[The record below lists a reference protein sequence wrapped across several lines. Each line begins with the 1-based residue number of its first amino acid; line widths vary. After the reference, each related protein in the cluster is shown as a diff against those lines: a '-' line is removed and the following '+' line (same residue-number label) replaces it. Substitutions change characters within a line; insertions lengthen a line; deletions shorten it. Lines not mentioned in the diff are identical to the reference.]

1 MIDPSPSSLAR
12 AQLLRDKKQL
22 AKFPKL
28 LPHKI
33 ERMRA
38 SSFAFLRGAA
48 PLFYSL
54 LKDHRSLVPPLPGS
68 GWIAGDLH
76 LENFGAFRT
85 DGFGVD
91 HDKSRIVYGANDFD
105 DAVVGPWVLDALRLT
120 TSLLLGA
127 RAWVDATSSLTFA
140 EKLLEAHAAGV
151 DGAALPQTPRVVA
164 RLLEQ
169 VSARKRVELLD
180 HCSEREGDRRRLRRG
195 PHYHELTEPIA
206 AAARKAFG
214 AYVAALPADERSD
227 PAHWEIRDL
236 AFRVSGTGSLGMLRV
251 GILVAGKGGPD
262 GGWLFDMKEQGL
274 PSPSILLGK
283 PKLAPAERVLA
294 AERACLE
301 HPPRLAGTTKLGTR
315 SMFVRRLAP
324 QEDRVD
330 LAAASP
336 SELRGAGRVLGGV
349 GRGGPPARRHQI
361 GEALD
366 PRAADAADRVGHRAR
381 RHPRGDLP
389 VVLAGDWP
397 ERLTED
403 SAVPDGRSARR
414 GLSPR

>member
-1 MIDPSPSSLAR
+1 MIDPSPTSLAR
-12 AQLLRDKKQL
+12 SQVLRDKKQL

-48 PLFYSL
+48 PLFYTL
-54 LKDHRSLVPPLPGS
+54 LKDHRGLVPALPGS

-91 HDKSRIVYGANDFD
+91 HDKSRVVYGANDFD
-105 DAVVGPWVLDALRLT
+105 DAVVGPWALDALRLT
-120 TSLLLGA
+120 TSLLLGS
-127 RAWVDATSSLTFA
+127 RAWVDAATGLGWA
-140 EKLLEAHAAGV
+140 EKLLDAHASGV
-151 DGAALPQTPRVVA
+151 DGSALPQTPRVVA
-164 RLLEQ
+164 RLLER

-195 PHYHELTEPIA
+195 PHYHQLPEPIA
-206 AAARKAFG
+206 VAARKAFA
-214 AYVAALPADERSD
+214 AYVAALPAEERSD
-227 PAHWEIRDL
+227 PAQWEIRDL

-251 GILVAGKGGPD
+251 GILVAGKGGAD
-262 GGWLFDMKEQGL
+262 GGWLFDMKEQGM
-274 PSPSILLGK
+274 PSPAILLGK

-294 AERACLE
+294 GERACLE

-336 SELRGAGRVLGGV
+336 SELEELVVYLGALAGAAHRRGATKRAPPWKKAQRAQLLESAIALAGIHEATYLSFLREVGRV
-349 GRGGPPARRHQI
+349 P
-361 GEALD
+361 
-366 PRAADAADRVGHRAR
+366 
-381 RHPRGDLP
+381 
-389 VVLAGDWP
+389 
-397 ERLTED
+397 
-403 SAVPDGRSARR
+403 
-414 GLSPR
+414 

>member
-1 MIDPSPSSLAR
+1 
-12 AQLLRDKKQL
+12 
-22 AKFPKL
+22 
-28 LPHKI
+28 
-33 ERMRA
+33 
-38 SSFAFLRGAA
+38 
-48 PLFYSL
+48 
-54 LKDHRSLVPPLPGS
+54 
-68 GWIAGDLH
+68 
-76 LENFGAFRT
+76 
-85 DGFGVD
+85 
-91 HDKSRIVYGANDFD
+91 
-105 DAVVGPWVLDALRLT
+105 VLDALRLT
-120 TSLLLGA
+120 TSLLLGS
-127 RAWVDATSSLTFA
+127 RAWVDATSSLAFA
-140 EKLLEAHAAGV
+140 EKLLDAHAAGV

-180 HCSEREGDRRRLRRG
+180 HCSQREGDRRRLRRG
-195 PHYHELTEPIA
+195 PHYHELTGPLA
-206 AAARKAFG
+206 AAARKAFA
-214 AYVAALPADERSD
+214 AYVASLPAEERSD
-227 PAHWEIRDL
+227 PAHWEILDL

-336 SELRGAGRVLGGV
+336 SELEELVVYLGALAGAAHRRGATKKAQ
-349 GRGGPPARRHQI
+349 PWK
-361 GEALD
+361 
-366 PRAADAADRVGHRAR
+366 RAQRAQLI
-381 RHPRGDLP
+381 DSAIA
-389 VVLAGDWP
+389 LAGIHEATYLSFLREIGP
-397 ERLTED
+397 
-403 SAVPDGRSARR
+403 SA
-414 GLSPR
+414 